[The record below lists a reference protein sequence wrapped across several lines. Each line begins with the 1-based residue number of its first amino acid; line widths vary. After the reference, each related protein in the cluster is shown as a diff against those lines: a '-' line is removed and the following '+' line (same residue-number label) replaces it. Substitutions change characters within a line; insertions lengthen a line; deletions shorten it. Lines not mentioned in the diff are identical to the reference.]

1 MKNLAT
7 LAILI
12 LPALLPAA
20 APEDDIRAVLS
31 MQEQA
36 WNRADID
43 AFMTGYLDSPQITF
57 QGGSGITRGYAAVTA
72 RYRKNY
78 ANPARMGKL
87 KFTIDEVRL
96 VTADSAVV
104 LGGFALTRTKEAGG
118 DASGRFSL
126 VLIKT
131 PKGWK
136 IVHDHTS

>member
-1 MKNLAT
+1 MTHLLIAT
-7 LAILI
+7 L
-12 LPALLPAA
+12 LLAA
-20 APEDDIRAVLS
+20 TPQDDIRAVLS

-43 AFMTGYLDSPQITF
+43 AFMTGYLESAEITF
-57 QGGSGITRGYAAVTA
+57 QGRSGVTRGYAAVRE
-72 RYRKNY
+72 RYKKAY
-78 ANPARMGKL
+78 ATPEKMGKL

-96 VTADSAVV
+96 VTPDSALV

-126 VLIKT
+126 VLVNT
-131 PKGWK
+131 TQGWR

>member
-1 MKNLAT
+1 MIQLLFA
-7 LAILI
+7 
-12 LPALLPAA
+12 ALLLAA
-20 APEDDIRAVLS
+20 TPQDDVRAVLS

-43 AFMTGYLDSPQITF
+43 AFMTGYLESAEITF
-57 QGGSGITRGYAAVTA
+57 QGRSGVTRGYAAVRE
-72 RYRKNY
+72 RYKKAY
-78 ANPARMGKL
+78 ATPEKMGKL

-96 VTADSAVV
+96 VTPGSALV

-126 VLIKT
+126 VFLKT
-131 PKGWK
+131 PAGWK

>member
-1 MKNLAT
+1 MTK
-7 LAILI
+7 LAILAILLLPAI
-12 LPALLPAA
+12 LPATG
-20 APEDDIRAVLS
+20 PEDDIRALLS

-43 AFMTGYLDSPQITF
+43 TFMTGYLDSPDITF

-78 ANPARMGKL
+78 SNTAKMGKL

-96 VTADSAVV
+96 VTADAAIV
-104 LGGFALTRTKEAGG
+104 LGGFALSRTKEAGG
-118 DASGRFSL
+118 DASGSFSL
-126 VLIKT
+126 VFLKT

>member
-1 MKNLAT
+1 MPRLIT
-7 LAILI
+7 LAIF
-12 LPALLPAA
+12 LLPLFLLAA
-20 APEDDIRAVLS
+20 TPQNDIRALLA

-43 AFMTGYLDSPQITF
+43 TFMTGYLDSPEITF

-78 ANPARMGKL
+78 SNPAKMGRL

-96 VTADSAVV
+96 VTADTAVV

-126 VLIKT
+126 VLVKT